1 MKVSKDHS
9 SAFAWAGILGA
20 AVFIIMLAYL
30 GSANNGWQF
39 GSSVLCKTDFSGTNT
54 DLLFKCGCM
63 LTGILLVIFGIG
75 RAIYAKNVGHA
86 AGGVF
91 LVISGI
97 TLAFVGIFTLKDMN
111 DWHYFVSVSAAL
123 FMLLAVI
130 AIAAGNWVAN
140 RKVFAGIGVV
150 FVFMAV
156 AMFFAYD
163 LANLESYGFILAIIW
178 VVMESVNMIASSGK
192 AKIISGS

>member
-9 SAFAWAGILGA
+9 SAFAWAGMLGA

-30 GSANNGWQF
+30 GSVDNGWQF
-39 GSSVLCKTDFSGTNT
+39 GSSVLCKSDFSGTDAGT
-54 DLLFKCGCM
+54 VFKFGCM

-75 RAIYAKNVGHA
+75 RAVYAKNAGHA

-97 TLAFVGIFTLKDMN
+97 TFAFVGIFTLNDRH
-111 DWHYFVSVSAAL
+111 DWHYFVAVSAAV
-123 FMLLAVI
+123 FMLLAAI
-130 AIAAGNWVAN
+130 SIAAGNWVAN
-140 RKVFAGIGVV
+140 RKIFAGIAVV
-150 FVFMAV
+150 FVFIVV
-156 AMFFAYD
+156 AMCFAYD

-192 AKIISGS
+192 VKIHSKS